1 MTRYQFVGSQDPADR
16 LDRVV
21 DGAKTLVL
29 NGDPVSLSEQQY
41 ERISRFARLVP
52 VGADEE
58 QVSEEQ
64 PKVTSGR
71 SPAAL
76 KSESKEA

>member
-21 DGAKTLVL
+21 DGAKTLEL
-29 NGDPVSLSEQQY
+29 NGDPVSLSDQQY

-58 QVSEEQ
+58 QVPEEQ

-71 SPAAL
+71 PPAAL